1 MVDFL
6 AVPSIVATGDLS
18 TRLKDICTVD
28 TSKKK
33 KKKMQLRSSVVMS
46 SLDVDVDSN
55 VCDRELREKNSTE
68 KNRLVSLVVKASA
81 SRAGGPGLESR

>member
-1 MVDFL
+1 
-6 AVPSIVATGDLS
+6 
-18 TRLKDICTVD
+18 
-28 TSKKK
+28 
-33 KKKMQLRSSVVMS
+33 MQLRSSVVMS